1 MSYNRGYAKSA
12 SVKRAYPVS
21 ASSGSSYHSRPKHP
35 FGPGMA
41 EDVFSVYDEDDYA
54 MDECIDD
61 YHPTIE
67 ELDPE
72 NLFNGEYQSFHFR
85 HQDELDLE
93 TNEEREA
100 RLKNSIRKFESAYR
114 RMCIYALKWHYLQEE
129 VEENVQIKKMFKDM
143 QMFRKLNG
151 SDRV

>member
-1 MSYNRGYAKSA
+1 MSRLKGYAN
-12 SVKRAYPVS
+12 SVSKRAYPVS
-21 ASSGSSYHSRPKHP
+21 ASSGSSYHSRPTDP

-41 EDVFSVYDEDDYA
+41 EDVFSAHDYGDYDD
-54 MDECIDD
+54 MDECVED
-61 YHPTIE
+61 YRPSIE

-85 HQDELDLE
+85 QQEELDLE
-93 TNEEREA
+93 TNEQREV
-100 RLKNSIRKFESAYR
+100 RLKNSIRKFETAYR
-114 RMCIYALKWHYLQEE
+114 RMALYALKWHYLQEE

>member
-12 SVKRAYPVS
+12 SIKRAYPVQ
-21 ASSGSSYHSRPKHP
+21 ASSGSYVGRPTDP

-41 EDVFSVYDEDDYA
+41 EDVFAAYSDDY
-54 MDECIDD
+54 DDYECVEE

-100 RLKNSIRKFESAYR
+100 RLKNSIRKFENAYR